1 MASST
6 LMPLFF
12 NLWSKSL
19 MLDSSMIHLPQ
30 PLQVRAPDLEQVSRV
45 FRSLGSENWSIHIGL
60 DRLFGSGS
68 QVFETVGGLLGDGGL
83 GKHDDRKQV
92 AG

>member
-12 NLWSKSL
+12 SLWSKSL
-19 MLDSSMIHLPQ
+19 MLDSSMIYLPQ
-30 PLQVRAPDLEQVSRV
+30 PLQVRASDLEQASRA
-45 FRSLGSENWSIHIGL
+45 FRFLSSENWSIRIGL
-60 DRLFGSGS
+60 NRLFGSGS
-68 QVFETVGGLLGDGGL
+68 QVFETVRGLLGDGSL

-92 AG
+92 PR